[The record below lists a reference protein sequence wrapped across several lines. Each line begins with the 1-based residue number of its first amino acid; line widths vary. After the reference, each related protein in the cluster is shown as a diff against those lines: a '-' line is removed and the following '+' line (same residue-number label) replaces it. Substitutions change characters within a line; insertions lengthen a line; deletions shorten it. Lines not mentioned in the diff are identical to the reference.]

1 MFELIKSEDRGHADH
16 GWLKAKHTFSFANYY
31 NPKFMGFRNLLVIN
45 QDVVA
50 PSMGFGTHP
59 HQDMEIITYIIKGQ
73 IRHKDSMGNDYV
85 IQSGELQ
92 VMSAG
97 TGIRH
102 SEFNASDSETL
113 ELMQI
118 WVNTNQAGHNPRYD
132 QFKFSREEKL
142 NTLKL
147 VIAPVES
154 TKAFGK
160 DDLQSSRALG
170 IHQDVSIYASILQ
183 ADKDL
188 EFKVSSERYAWLQL
202 ISGQIHLEI
211 ESGGQTKAVE
221 VKAGDG
227 VQIQSDVLL
236 KIKATQESEFL
247 LFNLN

>member
-16 GWLKAKHTFSFANYY
+16 GWLKAKHTFSFASYY

-45 QDVVA
+45 QDIVA

-59 HQDMEIITYIIKGQ
+59 HRDMEIITYIIRGQ

-85 IQSGELQ
+85 INSGELQ

-97 TGIRH
+97 TGVRH
-102 SEFNASDSETL
+102 SEFNASDTEPL

-118 WVNTNQAGHNPRYD
+118 WVNTNQADHKPRYD

-147 VIAPVES
+147 VIAPIES
-154 TKAFGK
+154 LKTTGK
-160 DDLQSSRALG
+160 DVLQNSRALG
-170 IHQDVSIYASILQ
+170 IHQDVSIYASILES
-183 ADKDL
+183 DKNL
-188 EFKVSSERYAWLQL
+188 EFEVSAERYAWLQL
-202 ISGQIHLEI
+202 ISGQIQLQI
-211 ESGGQTKAVE
+211 ESNGQTQTVE

-236 KIKATQESEFL
+236 KIKAKQETEFL
-247 LFNLN
+247 LFDLN

>member
-16 GWLKAKHTFSFANYY
+16 GWLKAKHTFSFASYY

-45 QDVVA
+45 QDIVA

-59 HQDMEIITYIIKGQ
+59 HRDMEIITYIIRGQ

-85 IQSGELQ
+85 INSGELQ

-97 TGIRH
+97 TGVRH
-102 SEFNASDSETL
+102 SEFNASDSEPL

-118 WVNTNQAGHNPRYD
+118 WVNTNQADHKPRYD

-147 VIAPVES
+147 VITPIEALKNTGINNS
-154 TKAFGK
+154 
-160 DDLQSSRALG
+160 QNSRALG
-170 IHQDVSIYASILQ
+170 IHQDVSIYASILE
-183 ADKDL
+183 AKKDL

-202 ISGQIHLEI
+202 ISGQIQLEI
-211 ESGGQTKAVE
+211 ESNGQTQTVE

-247 LFNLN
+247 LFDLN